1 MRELI
6 QTADRRQSIQST
18 PNTDYFTRVV
28 PMRIA
33 NPIYDSVFKYLLED
47 NQLAKLIISTILGEE
62 IIELDCRPQ
71 EQIAVHSLTVYR
83 LDFAATIKNAA
94 GEYRKVLIEIQK
106 AKFETDIMRFRRY
119 LGTQYADVN
128 NVRIEQGNKQALP
141 LVTIYFLGHP
151 LNYITAPVIR
161 VGREYYDL
169 TTNESIAERE
179 PFIESLTHDSY
190 IIQIPRLRQDHR
202 SEVEELLQVF
212 NQDKIP
218 GVNKHILEIQEDEV
232 AERYRPI
239 IRRLHR
245 AIAERPVIDAMDVED
260 EVLEELQ
267 KLERKAD
274 QERIE
279 KERALA
285 DKELALIEKE
295 QALAEKDRERIE
307 KEFVLAEK
315 ERILAQ
321 QQREC
326 VEKEQALAEQQ
337 RLLALLKNAGID
349 PNQ

>member
-1 MRELI
+1 
-6 QTADRRQSIQST
+6 
-18 PNTDYFTRVV
+18 
-28 PMRIA
+28 MRIA

-71 EQIAVHSLTVYR
+71 EHIAQIAVHSLTVYR

-190 IIQIPRLRQDHR
+190 IIQIPRLHQDYR

-279 KERALA
+279 KEQALA
-285 DKELALIEKE
+285 DKELALVEKE
-295 QALAEKDRERIE
+295 QALAEKELALAQQQRERIE
-307 KEFVLAEK
+307 KEFVLAERER
-315 ERILAQ
+315 ERI
-321 QQREC
+321 
-326 VEKEQALAEQQ
+326 EKELALAEQQ

-349 PNQ
+349 PNG

>member
-1 MRELI
+1 
-6 QTADRRQSIQST
+6 
-18 PNTDYFTRVV
+18 
-28 PMRIA
+28 MRIA

-62 IIELDCRPQ
+62 IVELDCRPQ
-71 EQIAVHSLTVYR
+71 EHTAQLAIHSLTVYR

-119 LGTQYADVN
+119 LGSQYADVN

-151 LNYITAPVIR
+151 LHYITAPVIR

-169 TTNESIAERE
+169 TTNESITERE

-218 GVNKHILEIQEDEV
+218 GLNKHILEIQEDEV

-245 AIAERPVIDAMDVED
+245 AIAEQPVIDAMDVED

-267 KLERKAD
+267 QLERKAD

-285 DKELALIEKE
+285 DRELALIEKE
-295 QALAEKDRERIE
+295 QALADKERERIE
-307 KEFVLAEK
+307 KEFVLAER
-315 ERILAQ
+315 ERI
-321 QQREC
+321 
-326 VEKEQALAEQQ
+326 LAEQQ